1 MPKGKV
7 ARGPIYNENPNAAGY
22 DPVSGLRKL
31 IKRQRIRG
39 DTRILP
45 IFVSNGVQIGV

>member
-1 MPKGKV
+1 MYLK
-7 ARGPIYNENPNAAGY
+7 NQNATGY
-22 DPVSGLRKL
+22 DPMGGLRKL

-45 IFVSNGVQIGV
+45 IFVSNGVQIEV